1 MDLREMVDMWKKIIQ
16 ISSKPER
23 SEYFAVLKITL
34 LGLVLIGLIAFV
46 IRLIFY
52 TLLFPYPG

>member
-1 MDLREMVDMWKKIIQ
+1 MNLREMIDMWKKIVQ

-23 SEYFAVLKITL
+23 SEYITVLKITI
-34 LGLVLIGLIAFV
+34 LGLVLIGLIAFI

>member
-1 MDLREMVDMWKKIIQ
+1 MNLREMIDMWKKIVQ

-23 SEYFAVLKITL
+23 SEYVTVLKITI
-34 LGLVLIGLIAFV
+34 LGLVLIGLIAFI